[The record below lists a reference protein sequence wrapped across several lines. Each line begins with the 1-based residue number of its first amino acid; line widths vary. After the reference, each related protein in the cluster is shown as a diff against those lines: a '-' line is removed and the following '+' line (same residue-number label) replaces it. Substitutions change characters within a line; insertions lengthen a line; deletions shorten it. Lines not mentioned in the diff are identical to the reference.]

1 MATQNDFKRLNLKC
15 QRYFELAKI
24 EGAIPSN
31 LNLDDENQKRFGFY
45 YLVLQNVLEI
55 DNFSSMTDCI
65 TDQDFNAKL
74 FKTPHQDEGIDAV
87 YIDEENKSI
96 NLFNFKYRP
105 KWNVDKEQSINETVI
120 TSKYLNI
127 LQTENND
134 LEGKLKDITD
144 RVIEKNQSDEV
155 WNTILYVVSNEN
167 KELNESNKELVN
179 LRQVYG
185 IETKCIGLDTL
196 VQLMSLHP
204 APVSTKIIVPV
215 GAILTYSEDNIST
228 EKSYVLCV
236 RLTDLIRITCNDEN
250 LRNDTSLEDELK
262 LFDTDIEMNVL
273 YENVR
278 GFILKSKYNNNILKT
293 LKNEP
298 SRFYFYNNGLTI
310 VAKDIIVDRINSN
323 HKWKLT
329 IEDFQV
335 INGGQTLR
343 TIHKYAKED
352 KDNISKLSDACVQ
365 LRIIK
370 VNDEDLKSKISEYTN
385 SQNAISVIDL
395 KSMRKEQIDLE
406 DYLSGY
412 DILYIRKSGNTGKE
426 NRKYTYCITLQKLGQ
441 LLYAV
446 KGYPGQISNKKQLI
460 FTTEYEKLFCTDELL
475 SPKTVEYIK
484 AYYTIMG
491 LYKKYQGYFELKVFF
506 ILYLST
512 KMCRSDYN
520 NLIKEFDSYL
530 TSYSKSDLKPSRIMI
545 KSSFLDDVKSHFGI
559 TDD

>member
-24 EGAIPSN
+24 EGAIPSDVIV
-31 LNLDDENQKRFGFY
+31 DDENQKRFGFY
-45 YLVLQNVLEI
+45 YLVLQNVLDI
-55 DNFSSMTDCI
+55 DNFSSMTDSI

-74 FKTPHQDEGIDAV
+74 FNEPYQDEGIDAV
-87 YIDEENKSI
+87 YIDEDNKSI

-196 VQLMSLHP
+196 AQLMTLHP
-204 APVSTKIIVPV
+204 APVSTKIMIPE
-215 GAILTYSEDNIST
+215 GSILTYSEDNIST

-236 RLTDLIRITCNDEN
+236 RLTELLRITCNDEN
-250 LRNDTSLEDELK
+250 LRNDTSLEDETK
-262 LFDTDIEMNVL
+262 LYNTDIEMNVL

-278 GFILKSKYNNNILKT
+278 GFILKSKYNKNIFET

-310 VAKDIIVDRINSN
+310 VAKDIDVRRVNTN
-323 HKWKLT
+323 HKWNLT
-329 IEDFQV
+329 INDFQV

-343 TIHKYAKED
+343 TIHKFAKEN
-352 KDNISKLSDACVQ
+352 KDNISNLSDACVQ

-370 VNDEDLKSKISEYTN
+370 VTDEDLKSKISEYTN

-406 DYLSGY
+406 DYLSEN
-412 DILYIRKSGNTGKE
+412 DILYIRKSGNTGKDG
-426 NRKYTYCITLQKLGQ
+426 KTYSYCITLQKLGQ
-441 LLYAV
+441 VLYAV
-446 KGYPGQISNKKQLI
+446 TGNPGQVSNKMRLI
-460 FTTEYEKLFCTDELL
+460 FTTEYDRLFCTNKLL
-475 SPKTVEYIK
+475 SSKTVEYIK
-484 AYYTIMG
+484 TYFCIRS
-491 LYKKYQGYFELKVFF
+491 LYKSVKGYFELKVFY
-506 ILYLST
+506 ILYLSV
-512 KMCRSDYN
+512 KLDCADYN
-520 NLIKEFDSYL
+520 KLI
-530 TSYSKSDLKPSRIMI
+530 SDFESFVSSSALPNIKASRRLIQQ
-545 KSSFLDDVKSHFGI
+545 SFLDAVNEHFNI
-559 TDD
+559 

>member
-24 EGAIPSN
+24 EGAIPSDVIV
-31 LNLDDENQKRFGFY
+31 DDENQKRFGFY
-45 YLVLQNVLEI
+45 YLVLQNVLDI
-55 DNFSSMTDCI
+55 DNFSSMTDSI

-74 FKTPHQDEGIDAV
+74 FNEPYQDEGIDAV
-87 YIDEENKSI
+87 YIDEDKKSI

-196 VQLMSLHP
+196 AQLMTLHP
-204 APVSTKIIVPV
+204 APVSTKIMIPE
-215 GAILTYSEDNIST
+215 GSILTYSEDNIST

-236 RLTDLIRITCNDEN
+236 RLTELLRITCNDEN
-250 LRNDTSLEDELK
+250 LRNDTSFEDETK
-262 LFDTDIEMNVL
+262 LYNTDIEMNVL

-278 GFILKSKYNNNILKT
+278 GFILKSKYNNNIFET

-310 VAKDIIVDRINSN
+310 VAKDIDARRVNTN
-323 HKWKLT
+323 HKWNLT
-329 IEDFQV
+329 INDFQV

-343 TIHKYAKED
+343 TIHKFAKEN
-352 KDNISKLSDACVQ
+352 KDNISNLSDACVQ

-370 VNDEDLKSKISEYTN
+370 VTDEDLKSKISEYTN

-406 DYLSGY
+406 DYLSEN
-412 DILYIRKSGNTGKE
+412 DILYIRKSGNTGKDG
-426 NRKYTYCITLQKLGQ
+426 KTYSYCITLQKLGQ
-441 LLYAV
+441 VLYAV
-446 KGYPGQISNKKQLI
+446 TGNPGQVSNKMRLI
-460 FTTEYEKLFCTDELL
+460 FTTEYDRLFCTNKLL
-475 SPKTVEYIK
+475 SSKTVEYIK
-484 AYYTIMG
+484 AYFCIRS
-491 LYKKYQGYFELKVFF
+491 LYKSVKGYFELKVFY
-506 ILYLST
+506 ILYLSV
-512 KMCRSDYN
+512 KLDCADYN
-520 NLIKEFDSYL
+520 KLI
-530 TSYSKSDLKPSRIMI
+530 SDFESFVSSSALPNIKASRRLIQQ
-545 KSSFLDDVKSHFGI
+545 SFLDAVNEHFNI
-559 TDD
+559 

>member
-15 QRYFELAKI
+15 QRYFELAKV

-31 LNLDDENQKRFGFY
+31 ITIDEENQKRFGFY

-55 DNFSSMTDCI
+55 DDFSSMTDCI

-74 FKTPHQDEGIDAV
+74 FRIAHQDEGIDAV
-87 YIDEENKSI
+87 YIDEESKCIS
-96 NLFNFKYRP
+96 LFNFKYRS
-105 KWNVDKEQSINETVI
+105 KWNIDKQQSINESI
-120 TSKYLNI
+120 ISLKYFNI
-127 LQTENND
+127 IQTEKNT

-155 WNTILYVVSNEN
+155 WNTIFYVVSNDN
-167 KELNESNKELVN
+167 KELNESIQELEN
-179 LRQVYG
+179 LRQVFG

-204 APVSTKIIVPV
+204 APVSTKIIVPA
-215 GAILTYSEDNIST
+215 GSILTYSEDNIST

-236 RLTDLIRITCNDEN
+236 RLTDLIRITCNDVN
-250 LRNDTSLEDELK
+250 LRNDTSLEDESK
-262 LFDTDIEMNVL
+262 LFNTDIEMNVL

-278 GFILKSKYNNNILKT
+278 GFILKSKYNSNILKT

-310 VAKDIIVDRINSN
+310 VAKDISVEKINSN
-323 HKWKLT
+323 KKWKLT

-343 TIHKYAKED
+343 TIHKYAKEE
-352 KDNISKLSDACVQ
+352 KDNISRLSDACVQ

-406 DYLSGY
+406 DYLSEN
-412 DILYIRKSGNTGKE
+412 DILYIRKSGNTGNE
-426 NRKYTYCITLQKLGQ
+426 DRTYSYCISLQKLGQ
-441 LLYAV
+441 VLYAV
-446 KGYPGQISNKKQLI
+446 EGYPGQVSNKMRLI
-460 FTTEYEKLFCTDELL
+460 FTTEYDRLFCTSELL

-484 AYYTIMG
+484 AYFNIRN
-491 LYKKYQGYFELKVFF
+491 LYKKVNGYFELKVFF
-506 ILYLST
+506 ILYLSI
-512 KMCRSDYN
+512 KLCCSDYN
-520 NLIKEFDSYL
+520 KLIADFESFVSF
-530 TSYSKSDLKPSRIMI
+530 SAIPNMKSSRRLIQP
-545 KSSFLDDVKSHFGI
+545 SFLDDVNKHFGI
-559 TDD
+559 